1 MENYD
6 LYLPTHL
13 IFGRGRIDELPSLLP
28 AKGSRILLAMGGGS
42 IRRISLYD
50 KLRELLSDYE
60 VFDFSG
66 IEPNPKISTI
76 RRAVDLCKAQ
86 KIDFIVAA
94 GGGSVID
101 AVKCIAAGAYY
112 DGDPWD
118 LVLDHS
124 RIGRAIPFCA
134 VLTLSATGSDYDN
147 SGVISNS
154 ATNEKMFLAASNLFP
169 QASILDPTYTFTV
182 PANQTAAGS
191 ADIISHTFEQYLVK
205 EGNPFT
211 DAMCEGVLR
220 TVFEYAP
227 KAIAAPDDYEARAQL
242 MMVSSFGCCGLLSIG
257 RTPSPWPCHG
267 MEHEI
272 SAFYD
277 ITHGVGLAILTPNW
291 MRWSLTPETAPR
303 FAQYGVRVWHLN
315 PQDDVM
321 TNAQKAIEK
330 TGVPIKSTDIDKYAS
345 ASRFTLI
352 PDATKLQGYDVAV
365 KIAISNITIDTELKT
380 SDFKYDLKCNDGSST
395 TTIKSGTGA
404 DFTSTELEIGT
415 LSTQNSTFNVSK
427 TYNCALRLWLQETG
441 SNQNALMNKSFS
453 GLIKVNSVYRK

>member
-1 MENYD
+1 MVYNCMPKHAASEKNRLQLTGEQFRQFFD
-6 LYLPTHL
+6 CNRAFAVPAERQNNAQQFNPQTPFQVKGFDGLFLLKKFRSPWKTTIFICPL
-13 IFGRGRIDELPSLLP
+13 ISSSAADALTSCLLFCP
-28 AKGSRILLAMGGGS
+28 PKAAASCLRWAGGS
-42 IRRISLYD
+42 IRRIGLYD

-76 RRAVDLCKAQ
+76 RRAVELCKAQ

-330 TGVPIKSTDIDKYAS
+330 TAEFFKSIGLPSKLSEVGIDDKHFEEMADHVAKIWWSFDGALRPISRSGV
-345 ASRFTLI
+345 
-352 PDATKLQGYDVAV
+352 
-365 KIAISNITIDTELKT
+365 
-380 SDFKYDLKCNDGSST
+380 
-395 TTIKSGTGA
+395 
-404 DFTSTELEIGT
+404 LEI
-415 LSTQNSTFNVSK
+415 
-427 TYNCALRLWLQETG
+427 LRMSL
-441 SNQNALMNKSFS
+441 
-453 GLIKVNSVYRK
+453 

>member
-42 IRRISLYD
+42 IRRIGLYD

-76 RRAVDLCKAQ
+76 RRAVELCKAQ

-227 KAIAAPDDYEARAQL
+227 KAIEAPDDYEARAQ
-242 MMVSSFGCCGLLSIG
+242 
-257 RTPSPWPCHG
+257 P
-267 MEHEI
+267 
-272 SAFYD
+272 
-277 ITHGVGLAILTPNW
+277 
-291 MRWSLTPETAPR
+291 
-303 FAQYGVRVWHLN
+303 
-315 PQDDVM
+315 
-321 TNAQKAIEK
+321 
-330 TGVPIKSTDIDKYAS
+330 
-345 ASRFTLI
+345 
-352 PDATKLQGYDVAV
+352 
-365 KIAISNITIDTELKT
+365 
-380 SDFKYDLKCNDGSST
+380 
-395 TTIKSGTGA
+395 
-404 DFTSTELEIGT
+404 
-415 LSTQNSTFNVSK
+415 
-427 TYNCALRLWLQETG
+427 
-441 SNQNALMNKSFS
+441 
-453 GLIKVNSVYRK
+453 

>member
-28 AKGSRILLAMGGGS
+28 AKGRRILLALGGGS
-42 IRRISLYD
+42 IRRIGLYD

-76 RRAVDLCKAQ
+76 RRAVELCKAQ

-211 DAMCEGVLR
+211 EAMCEGVLR

-321 TNAQKAIEK
+321 KNAQKAIEK
-330 TGVPIKSTDIDKYAS
+330 TAEFFKSIGLPSKLSEVGIDDKHFEEMADHVAKIWWSFDGALRPISRSGV
-345 ASRFTLI
+345 
-352 PDATKLQGYDVAV
+352 
-365 KIAISNITIDTELKT
+365 
-380 SDFKYDLKCNDGSST
+380 
-395 TTIKSGTGA
+395 
-404 DFTSTELEIGT
+404 LEI
-415 LSTQNSTFNVSK
+415 
-427 TYNCALRLWLQETG
+427 LRMSL
-441 SNQNALMNKSFS
+441 
-453 GLIKVNSVYRK
+453 

>member
-42 IRRISLYD
+42 IRRIGLYD

-76 RRAVDLCKAQ
+76 RRAVELCKAQ

-182 PANQTAAGS
+182 PANRPRPDRRTS
-191 ADIISHTFEQYLVK
+191 SLTHSSSISLK
-205 EGNPFT
+205 
-211 DAMCEGVLR
+211 R
-220 TVFEYAP
+220 
-227 KAIAAPDDYEARAQL
+227 AIPSRMPCAKG
-242 MMVSSFGCCGLLSIG
+242 FCGLFLS
-257 RTPSPWPCHG
+257 
-267 MEHEI
+267 
-272 SAFYD
+272 
-277 ITHGVGLAILTPNW
+277 
-291 MRWSLTPETAPR
+291 MRPR
-303 FAQYGVRVWHLN
+303 
-315 PQDDVM
+315 P
-321 TNAQKAIEK
+321 
-330 TGVPIKSTDIDKYAS
+330 
-345 ASRFTLI
+345 
-352 PDATKLQGYDVAV
+352 
-365 KIAISNITIDTELKT
+365 
-380 SDFKYDLKCNDGSST
+380 
-395 TTIKSGTGA
+395 
-404 DFTSTELEIGT
+404 
-415 LSTQNSTFNVSK
+415 
-427 TYNCALRLWLQETG
+427 LRLPTTMKPAP
-441 SNQNALMNKSFS
+441 SS
-453 GLIKVNSVYRK
+453 

>member
-28 AKGSRILLAMGGGS
+28 AKGSRILLAM
-42 IRRISLYD
+42 
-50 KLRELLSDYE
+50 
-60 VFDFSG
+60 
-66 IEPNPKISTI
+66 
-76 RRAVDLCKAQ
+76 
-86 KIDFIVAA
+86 

-321 TNAQKAIEK
+321 KNAQKAIEK
-330 TGVPIKSTDIDKYAS
+330 TAEFFKSIGLPSKLSEVGIDDKHFEEMADHVAKIWWSFDGALRPISRSGV
-345 ASRFTLI
+345 
-352 PDATKLQGYDVAV
+352 
-365 KIAISNITIDTELKT
+365 
-380 SDFKYDLKCNDGSST
+380 
-395 TTIKSGTGA
+395 
-404 DFTSTELEIGT
+404 LEI
-415 LSTQNSTFNVSK
+415 
-427 TYNCALRLWLQETG
+427 LRMSL
-441 SNQNALMNKSFS
+441 
-453 GLIKVNSVYRK
+453 